1 MAGFPHGDP
10 YFPNEG
16 NVGWI
21 EEDPEDEHPIPLDD
35 HLAEGFS
42 DGSDSEPE
50 VNNLP
55 LVGQAPNNNP
65 RPAFPGPTPMWANN
79 LNRWSD
85 EQGQPLPY
93 FGDRTFYNVSDG
105 GSADRAL
112 PVIIR
117 RIARNVEQG
126 RAAIDRVMEIDA
138 NSGVNTVRIRRLEED
153 MERTRR
159 TNETL
164 QQQLAASRAEVLELR
179 SRQRAQERHLQ
190 EVFRQVSA
198 SGLARGIPIA
208 VR

>member
-1 MAGFPHGDP
+1 MAGFHHGDP
-10 YFPNEG
+10 YFSNEG
-16 NVGWI
+16 NAGWI
-21 EEDPEDEHPIPLDD
+21 DEEPEDEHPIPLDD

-93 FGDRTFYNVSDG
+93 FGDRSFYNVSEG
-105 GSADRAL
+105 GSAERAL
-112 PVIIR
+112 PVIIC

-126 RAAIDRVMEIDA
+126 RAAIDRVIEFDA
-138 NSGVNTVRIRRLEED
+138 ISGVNTVRIRRLEED
-153 MERTRR
+153 IERTRR
-159 TNETL
+159 TNKTL
-164 QQQLAASRAEVLELR
+164 Q
-179 SRQRAQERHLQ
+179 
-190 EVFRQVSA
+190 
-198 SGLARGIPIA
+198 
-208 VR
+208 

>member
-1 MAGFPHGDP
+1 MAGFHHGDP

-21 EEDPEDEHPIPLDD
+21 EEEPEDEHPIPLDD

-65 RPAFPGPTPMWANN
+65 RPAFPGPTPLWATN

-93 FGDRTFYNVSDG
+93 FGDRSFYNVSEG

-164 QQQLAASRAEVLELR
+164 QQ
-179 SRQRAQERHLQ
+179 
-190 EVFRQVSA
+190 
-198 SGLARGIPIA
+198 
-208 VR
+208 

>member
-1 MAGFPHGDP
+1 MAGFHHGDP

-16 NVGWI
+16 NAGWI
-21 EEDPEDEHPIPLDD
+21 DEEPEDEHPIPLDD

-85 EQGQPLPY
+85 DQGQPLPY

-179 SRQRAQERHLQ
+179 ARQRAQDRHLQ
-190 EVFRQVSA
+190 EEFRQVSDLRDRPRN
-198 SGLARGIPIA
+198 SHRH
-208 VR
+208 

>member
-1 MAGFPHGDP
+1 
-10 YFPNEG
+10 
-16 NVGWI
+16 
-21 EEDPEDEHPIPLDD
+21 LDD

-65 RPAFPGPTPMWANN
+65 RPAFPGPTPLWATD

-93 FGDRTFYNVSDG
+93 FGDRSFYNVSEG

-153 MERTRR
+153 IERTRR
-159 TNETL
+159 TNKTQ

-179 SRQRAQERHLQ
+179 ARQRAQDRHLQ
-190 EVFRQVSA
+190 EVFRQVSDLRDRPRN
-198 SGLARGIPIA
+198 SHRH
-208 VR
+208 

>member
-1 MAGFPHGDP
+1 MAGFHHGDP

-16 NVGWI
+16 NAGWI
-21 EEDPEDEHPIPLDD
+21 DEEPEDEHPIPLDD

-65 RPAFPGPTPMWANN
+65 RPAFPGPTPMWAND

-85 EQGQPLPY
+85 EQGHPLPY

-179 SRQRAQERHLQ
+179 ARQRAQDRHLQ
-190 EVFRQVSA
+190 EVFRQMSDLRDRPRN
-198 SGLARGIPIA
+198 SHRH
-208 VR
+208 

>member
-1 MAGFPHGDP
+1 MAGFHHGDP

-16 NVGWI
+16 NAGWI
-21 EEDPEDEHPIPLDD
+21 DEEPEDDHPIPLDD

-93 FGDRTFYNVSDG
+93 FGDRTFYNISDG

-179 SRQRAQERHLQ
+179 ARQRAQDRHLQ
-190 EVFRQVSA
+190 EVFRQVSDLRDRPRN
-198 SGLARGIPIA
+198 SHRH
-208 VR
+208 

>member
-1 MAGFPHGDP
+1 MVGFNPPGDP
-10 YFPNEG
+10 YFPNQG
-16 NVGWI
+16 NAGWLDY
-21 EEDPEDEHPIPLDD
+21 EPEDDHPIPLDD
-35 HLAEGFS
+35 HLAKGFS

-50 VNNLP
+50 VNNLL

-65 RPAFPGPTPMWANN
+65 RPAFPGPTPLWATN

-85 EQGQPLPY
+85 EQGQPLPC
-93 FGDRTFYNVSDG
+93 FGDRSFYNVSEG
-105 GSADRAL
+105 GSAYRAL

-138 NSGVNTVRIRRLEED
+138 NSGVNTVCIRRLEED
-153 MERTRR
+153 MERTQR

-179 SRQRAQERHLQ
+179 ARQRAQDRHLQ
-190 EVFRQVSA
+190 EVFHQVSD
-198 SGLARGIPIA
+198 LRARP
-208 VR
+208 RNSHRH

>member
-1 MAGFPHGDP
+1 MVGFHHGDP
-10 YFPNEG
+10 YFPIEG

-21 EEDPEDEHPIPLDD
+21 EEEPKDEHPIPLDD

-65 RPAFPGPTPMWANN
+65 RPAFPGPTPLWATD

-93 FGDRTFYNVSDG
+93 FGDQSFYNVSEG

-126 RAAIDRVMEIDA
+126 RAAIDRIMEIDA
-138 NSGVNTVRIRRLEED
+138 NSGVNSLHPPSGRRHGTDPE
-153 MERTRR
+153 
-159 TNETL
+159 N
-164 QQQLAASRAEVLELR
+164 Q
-179 SRQRAQERHLQ
+179 
-190 EVFRQVSA
+190 
-198 SGLARGIPIA
+198 
-208 VR
+208 

>member
-1 MAGFPHGDP
+1 MVGFHHGDP

-16 NVGWI
+16 NAGWI
-21 EEDPEDEHPIPLDD
+21 EEEPEDEHPIPLDD

-42 DGSDSEPE
+42 DGDDSEPE

-65 RPAFPGPTPMWANN
+65 RPAFPGPTPLWATN

-93 FGDRTFYNVSDG
+93 FGDRSFYNVSEG

-164 QQQLAASRAEVLELR
+164 QQQLTASRAEVMELR
-179 SRQRAQERHLQ
+179 ARQRAQDRHLQ
-190 EVFRQVSA
+190 ELFRQVSD
-198 SGLARGIPIA
+198 LRARPGNSH
-208 VR
+208 RR

>member
-1 MAGFPHGDP
+1 MAGFHHGDP

-16 NVGWI
+16 NAGWI
-21 EEDPEDEHPIPLDD
+21 DEEPEDEHPIPLDD

-117 RIARNVEQG
+117 RIDRNVEQG

-138 NSGVNTVRIRRLEED
+138 NSGVNTVSIRRLEED

-179 SRQRAQERHLQ
+179 ARQRAQERHLQ
-190 EVFRQVSA
+190 EVFRQVA
-198 SGLARGIPIA
+198 DLR
-208 VR
+208 VRPRISHRR

>member
-1 MAGFPHGDP
+1 MAGFHHGDP

-21 EEDPEDEHPIPLDD
+21 DEEPEDEHPIPLDD

-42 DGSDSEPE
+42 DGYDSEPE

-93 FGDRTFYNVSDG
+93 FGDRTFYNISDG

-179 SRQRAQERHLQ
+179 ARQRAQDRHLQ
-190 EVFRQVSA
+190 EVFRQVSDLRDRPRN
-198 SGLARGIPIA
+198 SHRH
-208 VR
+208 

>member
-1 MAGFPHGDP
+1 MAGFHHGDP

-21 EEDPEDEHPIPLDD
+21 DEEPEDEHPIPLDD

-65 RPAFPGPTPMWANN
+65 RPAFPGPTPLWANN

-93 FGDRTFYNVSDG
+93 FGDRSFYNVSEG

-164 QQQLAASRAEVLELR
+164 QQQLAASRAEVMELR
-179 SRQRAQERHLQ
+179 ARQRAQEQHLQ
-190 EVFRQVSA
+190 EVFRQVSD
-198 SGLARGIPIA
+198 LR
-208 VR
+208 VRPRNSHRR

>member
-1 MAGFPHGDP
+1 MAGFHHGDP

-16 NVGWI
+16 NAGWI
-21 EEDPEDEHPIPLDD
+21 DEEPEDEHPIPLDD

-65 RPAFPGPTPMWANN
+65 RPAFPGPTPLWATN

-164 QQQLAASRAEVLELR
+164 QQQLAASRAEILELR
-179 SRQRAQERHLQ
+179 ARQRAQDRHLQ
-190 EVFRQVSA
+190 EVFRQVSD
-198 SGLARGIPIA
+198 LRARP
-208 VR
+208 RNSHRR